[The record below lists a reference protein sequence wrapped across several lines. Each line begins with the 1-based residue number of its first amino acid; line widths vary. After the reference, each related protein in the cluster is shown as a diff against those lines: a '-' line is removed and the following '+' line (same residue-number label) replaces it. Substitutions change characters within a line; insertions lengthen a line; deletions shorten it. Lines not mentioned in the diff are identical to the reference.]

1 MAEHAVH
8 AAENDGVFAA
18 RQKLNHAWA
27 VFLQDAE
34 MELAQVLD
42 FPQKSGTRDRYL
54 ARRWVPALG
63 RKFRAAD
70 DVAVCRGWQWLY

>member
-8 AAENDGVFAA
+8 AAEHDEVCAA
-18 RQKLNHAWA
+18 WQKLNHAWT

-34 MELAQVLD
+34 MELAQVLE
-42 FPQKSGTRDRYL
+42 FPLKSGTRDRYL
-54 ARRWVPALG
+54 ARRWVPVLG

-70 DVAVCRGWQWLY
+70 DVA